1 MYIHFTEGLGEPAA
15 ATISSADSRLVQQVT
30 PAAACGVWS
39 KGGSFQVR
47 GWPNIIHVVIH
58 TLIGSAATTIQHW
71 HGGQNCLPPHYVIN
85 KNGEITQMVA
95 EYYYAQHAGTAN
107 TYSIGIEHE
116 GGCYNTP
123 GCFSESLYQA
133 SAALVRDICERQKIP
148 KDRKHIIGHDEVPSA
163 PGEEHGDPGGY
174 WDWDYYMA
182 LLQWDGRTASQ
193 KPQRIVLDYN
203 SLLTFPLT
211 ANWNEGTRKWVKWG
225 PGHEQSY
232 AGKYYY
238 AKADAA
244 AKDDDA
250 VRYTGII
257 TDSGTW
263 TLSAWWPVLAGNN
276 SAAHIDVATNNR
288 DPAQRSFSADYD
300 QSAPALMAR
309 HTVALPSTHT
319 WMAVRAFVL
328 NAGDSVNIQVSRR
341 SSKPGQI
348 VADAF
353 RLLKA

>member
-1 MYIHFTEGLGEPAA
+1 
-15 ATISSADSRLVQQVT
+15 
-30 PAAACGVWS
+30 
-39 KGGSFQVR
+39 
-47 GWPNIIHVVIH
+47 VVIH

-71 HGGQNCLPPHYVIN
+71 HGGQDCYPPHYVIN
-85 KNGEITQMVA
+85 KSGEITQMVA

-148 KDRKHIIGHDEVPSA
+148 KDRKHIIGHDEVPSR

-174 WDWDYYMA
+174 WDWEYYMA

-203 SLLTFPLT
+203 SLFTFPLT

-232 AGKYYY
+232 AGKYYF

-257 TDSGTW
+257 TDSGAW

-276 SAAHIDVATNNR
+276 SAAHISVATNNR

-300 QSAPALMAR
+300 QSARAHGAAHGSAAVNAYVDGSPHVRAERWRQCQYRGFTAQQQARPNRRRRIPVAKGLMAAEEIRCTSARRKPTASRATRWPALVKAAR
-309 HTVALPSTHT
+309 
-319 WMAVRAFVL
+319 
-328 NAGDSVNIQVSRR
+328 
-341 SSKPGQI
+341 
-348 VADAF
+348 
-353 RLLKA
+353 